1 MASQIDRLNY
11 NTSHAIEASV
21 RTTTPT
27 TIDRP
32 LRFVNSRDRQLSP
45 SPKLEL
51 RDNLRLA
58 SSSTG
63 TDMALEPDVTGFY
76 DERTG
81 SVQYIVTDPITR
93 NCAIIDPVLDFDPK
107 SGSTR
112 TTSADRLLR
121 HIEAHG
127 LTLEWIL
134 DTHPHADHFS
144 AAGYLKDKSGAPTAI
159 GERVVEVQRLW
170 KTLYNLSDTF
180 PMDGSQW
187 DYLLADGER
196 FSIGKLEARVLLS
209 SGHTL
214 CSITYVIGNAAFV
227 HDTLFMPDSGT
238 ARCDFPGGDARQL
251 WRSIQ
256 RILHLPAGTRLF
268 TGHDYRPNGRSAEWE
283 SSIAAQQAHN
293 VHLRDCDEA
302 KFVQLRKQRDRSLPL
317 PALMLAA
324 LQVNIAGGR
333 LPAPEDDGRRY
344 LKIPLNSFSE
354 APSG

>member
-1 MASQIDRLNY
+1 M
-11 NTSHAIEASV
+11 
-21 RTTTPT
+21 
-27 TIDRP
+27 
-32 LRFVNSRDRQLSP
+32 
-45 SPKLEL
+45 
-51 RDNLRLA
+51 
-58 SSSTG
+58 
-63 TDMALEPDVTGFY
+63 GFY
-76 DERTG
+76 DAPTG
-81 SVQYIVTDPITR
+81 SIQYIVTDPSTR
-93 NCAIIDPVLDFDPK
+93 KCAIIDPVLDFDPR
-107 SGSTR
+107 SGSTG
-112 TTSADRLLR
+112 TTSADQLLR
-121 HIEAHG
+121 YIEAHG

-144 AAGYLKDKSGAPTAI
+144 AAGYLKDKTGAPTAI

-170 KTLYNLSDTF
+170 KTLYNLPDTF

-187 DYLLADGER
+187 DHLFADGER
-196 FSIGKLEARVLLS
+196 FAVGELEARVLLS
-209 SGHTL
+209 AGHTL

-256 RILHLPAGTRLF
+256 RILHLPADTRLF
-268 TGHDYRPNGRSAEWE
+268 TGHHYRPSGREAQWA

-317 PALMLAA
+317 PTLMLPA

-333 LPAPEDDGRRY
+333 LPMPENNGRRY
-344 LKIPLNSFSE
+344 LKIPLNAFPQASWNGLE
-354 APSG
+354 PGRK

>member
-1 MASQIDRLNY
+1 MDRMND
-11 NTSHAIEASV
+11 NASHAIDAYV
-21 RTTTPT
+21 RTTSPT
-27 TIDRP
+27 NATIDWP
-32 LRFVNSRDRQLSP
+32 LRSANSRDRQPSP
-45 SPKLEL
+45 SRKLEH
-51 RDNLRLA
+51 RGNLRLA
-58 SSSTG
+58 SSSSG

-93 NCAIIDPVLDFDPK
+93 SCAVIDPVLDFDAK

-121 HIEAHG
+121 HIETHE
-127 LTLEWIL
+127 LTLQWIL

-144 AAGYLKDKSGAPTAI
+144 AAGYLKDMTGASTGI
-159 GERVVEVQRLW
+159 GERVNEVQRLW
-170 KTLYNLSDTF
+170 KTLYNLPNTL
-180 PMDGSQW
+180 PTDGSQW
-187 DYLLADGER
+187 DHLFRDGEQ
-196 FSIGKLEARVLLS
+196 FAVGEMEASVLLS
-209 SGHTL
+209 PGHTL
-214 CSITYVIGNAAFV
+214 CSMTYVIGNAAFV
-227 HDTLFMPDSGT
+227 HDTIFMPDSGT
-238 ARCDFPGGDARQL
+238 ARADFPGGDSRQL

-256 RILHLPAGTRLF
+256 RILHLSSDTRLF
-268 TGHDYRPNGRSAEWE
+268 TGHDYRPNGRPAQWE

-333 LPAPEDDGRRY
+333 LPAPEGDGRRY
-344 LKIPLNSFSE
+344 LKIPLNAFSE
-354 APSG
+354 ASSG